1 MRKRMPFVLVLA
13 LTGCALSLTA
23 VASASAPTKTTTTDS
38 ETFDFPAGTLCDFHY
53 QQEFSEVVTQTVF
66 SDGRVHTR
74 FDTSVVHTNLDSG
87 YTLTEEDHYSFLD
100 LTDVRYRN
108 VGLFWHLRDPS
119 GKLVLVHAG
128 TVWFDSLFN
137 VIKITPNAGGDLP
150 SVVCP
155 ALGGNPA

>member
-1 MRKRMPFVLVLA
+1 MTGARLLIVVLV
-13 LTGCALSLTA
+13 ALSLTP
-23 VASASAPTKTTTTDS
+23 VASASAATKTTTTDG

-53 QQEFSEVVTQTVF
+53 QQELSEVVTKTVF

-100 LTDVRYRN
+100 ITDVRYRN
-108 VGLFWHLRDPS
+108 VGLLWHLRDPS

-128 TVWFDSLFN
+128 SVWFDSVFD
-137 VIKITPNAGGDLP
+137 VIKITPDAGGDLP